1 MMSARQVGNIGVYVD
16 TRRRSTVEAAK
27 ALAQIAADAR
37 VTLQM
42 HAAQAAVLGAG
53 DVAVPETFPAGADLL
68 LSLGGD
74 GTLLRA
80 AHLAVPHGI
89 PILGVDFGRVGFLT
103 AVSRHDY
110 PAVIQ
115 RLLATGVTTEP
126 RTVLQATLPDG
137 SRHLAINDVHIDRK
151 EHGHTVTFGIML
163 GGEHVADIPAD
174 GIVVSSP
181 TGSTAY
187 FLSAGGPILAPGLD
201 AFGIAPIC
209 PHTLFSRPL
218 VVDADEIVRITVP
231 RDATGAARLY
241 ADGRLEAELAPG
253 ASIEIARGPHPAQFV
268 RLDDSHFFR
277 VLERKLHW
285 GTSIK
290 RSLHG
295 EDGSVVRRTR

>member
-1 MMSARQVGNIGVYVD
+1 MSVRRISNLGMYVD
-16 TRRRSTVEAAK
+16 TRRRSAVEAAK
-27 ALAQIAADAR
+27 TVVRIAEESK
-37 VTLQM
+37 VGLQVRPD
-42 HAAQAAVLGAG
+42 QAA
-53 DVAVPETFPAGADLL
+53 AVGLKASSKDGFPQGADLIV
-68 LSLGGD
+68 SLGGD

-80 AHLAVPHGI
+80 AHLAVPLGI
-89 PILGVDFGRVGFLT
+89 PVVGIDFGRMGFLT
-103 AVSRHDY
+103 ALSRSDY
-110 PAVIQ
+110 A
-115 RLLATGVTTEP
+115 ATLDDLIKAGVQTEP

-137 SRHLAINDVHIDRK
+137 KRYLAINDIHIDRK
-151 EHGHTVTFGIML
+151 QHGHTLTFGIDL

-218 VVDADEIVRITVP
+218 VVSANETIHISVP
-231 RDATGAARLY
+231 RDAKGPAHMY
-241 ADGRLEAELAPG
+241 ADGRLEADLQPG
-253 ASIEIARGPHPAQFV
+253 SSIEIARAPHAAHFV
-268 RLDDSHFFR
+268 RLDDRHFFR

-290 RSLHG
+290 RTVRP
-295 EDGSVVRRTR
+295 EDGSVGRPSR